1 MNFETP
7 VDQFIVLKLQNF
19 LLNVFIYY
27 YETQGEENIEKEL
40 VTSCTSTLKHV
51 VFILSDFVVITYIYF
66 RLTFNKMYCTCI
78 KFLSSLC

>member
-27 YETQGEENIEKEL
+27 YGTQGEENIGKEL
-40 VTSCTSTLKHV
+40 VTSCTYTLKHV
-51 VFILSDFVVITYIYF
+51 VIFIRFQ
-66 RLTFNKMYCTCI
+66 
-78 KFLSSLC
+78 